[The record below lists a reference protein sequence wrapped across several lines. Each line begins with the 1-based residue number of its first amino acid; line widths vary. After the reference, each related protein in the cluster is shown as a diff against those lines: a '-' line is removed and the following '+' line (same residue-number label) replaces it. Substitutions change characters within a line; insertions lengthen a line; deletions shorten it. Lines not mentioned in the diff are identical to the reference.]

1 MGFLDNLSKTLSS
14 GTERV
19 KFEAD
24 KFQRTNKLGGDIT
37 NLKTQIDTN
46 LRQLGERVLELYQQG
61 TITAPEVASLAQIIG
76 QLRNQQSDKERELEE
91 VQTMTFESQQA
102 AAPSAPAQSVPVM
115 AEPAD
120 TSTGGSSWVDADT
133 QTQTPSTQ
141 ASGAPDDAAPSMPVV
156 TGVHAVGSTPY
167 ACKNCGYSLAEGT
180 AFCPNCGTKV
190 TT

>member
-24 KFQRTNKLGGDIT
+24 KFQRTSKLGGEIT

-61 TITAPEVASLAQIIG
+61 TITAPEVASLAQIVG

-91 VQTMTFESQQA
+91 VQNMTFESQQA
-102 AAPSAPAQSVPVM
+102 AEPSAPAQSVPIM
-115 AEPAD
+115 AEP
-120 TSTGGSSWVDADT
+120 VDITA
-133 QTQTPSTQ
+133 QAQAAPAQ
-141 ASGAPDDAAPSMPVV
+141 ASGAPDDAAPTTPVV
-156 TGVHAVGSTPY
+156 AGVHAVGSTPY

-180 AFCPNCGTKV
+180 VFCPNCGTKV